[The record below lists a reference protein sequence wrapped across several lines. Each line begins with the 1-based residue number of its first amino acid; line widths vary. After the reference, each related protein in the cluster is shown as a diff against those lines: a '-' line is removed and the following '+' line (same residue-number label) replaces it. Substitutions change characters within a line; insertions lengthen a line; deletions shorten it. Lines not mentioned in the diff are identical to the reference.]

1 MLARRDALFD
11 LLDTLIV
18 EGRVAS
24 FAYLSQSERFSRK
37 WPSLYSAVE
46 DGQLDGDWLQSFL
59 AQQVPGKG
67 VNIFAL
73 DGSPWP
79 RPRARALEDRQY
91 VYQASSDVNGGTVT
105 IGLESEA
112 AGLRPWEDSCSS
124 PCYNIMRSI
133 YDPLMERTAE
143 GLYEPFLAE
152 SMSSNDDSN
161 RPTMSH
167 LWALE
172 AVDEPPSGMVR
183 TPPPRHRPQGPPRHG
198 S

>member
-67 VNIFAL
+67 VNIL
-73 DGSPWP
+73 PWTVHP
-79 RPRARALEDRQY
+79 GQDR
-91 VYQASSDVNGGTVT
+91 
-105 IGLESEA
+105 GLA
-112 AGLRPWEDSCSS
+112 
-124 PCYNIMRSI
+124 
-133 YDPLMERTAE
+133 
-143 GLYEPFLAE
+143 
-152 SMSSNDDSN
+152 
-161 RPTMSH
+161 H
-167 LWALE
+167 
-172 AVDEPPSGMVR
+172 
-183 TPPPRHRPQGPPRHG
+183 
-198 S
+198 